1 MEGTK
6 AGQRSATGE
15 TWQVWLFDNLCQPL
29 ITGALGGYFH
39 WVAFGGVVALGGYY
53 VLTLL
58 SMLPIFYFVLSFVLS
73 KLYSGW

>member
-53 VLTLL
+53 VVCNATFYVANFLFCTLVCTL
-58 SMLPIFYFVLSFVLS
+58 
-73 KLYSGW
+73 